1 MKEPQDYGRRVFLAV
16 TGLTPQIVT
25 ETLYALAVKQ
35 DPPFVPTEVRIIT
48 TEEGAKPAERLL
60 LHPKEGWFHRLR
72 KDYDLDPIA
81 FGPQNIHVVKDAD
94 GQPLGDIRSPQDNE
108 CAADTI
114 IDIVRGLTNDDDSAL
129 HVSIA
134 GGRKTMGYLL
144 GHALTL
150 YGREQ
155 DRLSHVLV
163 NAPYETHPDFFYP
176 TPKPKTIRT
185 RGPEGRAYDAR
196 DAKVTLAD
204 VLFVRLR
211 DGLSPE
217 MLDVTVSYSAVVADA
232 TRVPPPLALKLDPDR
247 CRVTAGGVSFEMPAA
262 LFATYWMLAERAR
275 CGKPGVYRF
284 EEGVPMERYRY
295 YRRIVGDSGKADRAK
310 DAVLPIIRPVNFNPD
325 KHKVNREL
333 VKWLGRNRAAAYLI
347 KKQGRAPVEDRVHH
361 FGLALPP
368 EAIQIADGEINGPED
383 ASRSRAKP
391 PRTAEGKAKR
401 RTSAQMPKALDK
413 PRAPA

>member
-1 MKEPQDYGRRVFLAV
+1 MKEPQDYARRVFLAV

-48 TEEGAKPAERLL
+48 TEEGAEPAKRLL
-60 LHPKEGWFHRLR
+60 LHPEEGWFHRLR

-114 IDIVRGLTNDDDSAL
+114 IDIVRDLTNDDDSAL

-163 NAPYETHPDFFYP
+163 NAPYETHRDFFYP

-185 RGPEGRAYDAR
+185 PGPEGKAYDAR

-211 DGLSPE
+211 DSLSPE

-247 CRVTAGGVSFEMPAA
+247 CRVTAGGGSFELGAA

-275 CGKPGVYRF
+275 RGKPGVYHS
-284 EEGVPMERYRY
+284 EKGVPMERYRY
-295 YRRIVGDSGKADRAK
+295 YRRIVGDSGRLDRAT
-310 DAVLPIIRPVNFNPD
+310 DRYFGEGGVPSESVRLDRTNFNPD
-325 KHKVNREL
+325 KNKINKAL
-333 VKWLGRNRAAAYLI
+333 VRALGRNRAGPYQI
-347 KKQGRAPVEDRVHH
+347 KMQGRAPVEHTNSRLNQRNHH

-368 EAIQIADGEINGPED
+368 EAIQIGHGEVGGPER
-383 ASRSRAKP
+383 ASQS
-391 PRTAEGKAKR
+391 
-401 RTSAQMPKALDK
+401 
-413 PRAPA
+413 